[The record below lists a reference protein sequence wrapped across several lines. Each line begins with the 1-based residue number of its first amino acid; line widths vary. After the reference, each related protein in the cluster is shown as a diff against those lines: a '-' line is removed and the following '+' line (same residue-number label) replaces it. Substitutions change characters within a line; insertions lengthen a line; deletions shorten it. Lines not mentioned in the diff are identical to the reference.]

1 MEYRRL
7 TSINP
12 LITQGNEL
20 SGEIKVLNKARQV
33 KTCNKDFLDHIK
45 FVNN

>member
-1 MEYRRL
+1 MLASIISKPWDVRRL

-20 SGEIKVLNKARQV
+20 SGEISVLNKARQV
-33 KTCNKDFLDHIK
+33 KTCG
-45 FVNN
+45 